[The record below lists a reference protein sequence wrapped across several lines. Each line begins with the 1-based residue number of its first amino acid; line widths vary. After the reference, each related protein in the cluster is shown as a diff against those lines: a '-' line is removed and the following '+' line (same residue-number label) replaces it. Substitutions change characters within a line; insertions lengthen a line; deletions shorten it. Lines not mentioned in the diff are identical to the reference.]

1 MKKHSTFKDIF
12 LFLKPFLWSNLS
24 DKFRYFIVASILFLI
39 FAKVATLITPII
51 LGRTIDSLTL
61 TENLIGKN
69 FLLIF
74 ALIISYGLAKISSLA
89 FNEFKDSIF
98 SFVSQSAT
106 KEIALIV
113 FKHLHSLPLDFH
125 LSRKTGALGRFI
137 DRGTK
142 GIEFLMRYIFF
153 NIFPVVIEIILVCI
167 IFLSLFGYTYSLIT
181 FFTIFLYI
189 IVTFKITKWRIKFRK
204 LLNNADNN
212 VSNTIVES
220 LINYETVKFFANEE
234 FEFKRLEN
242 FLKKY
247 EFSANKNRTSLAFL
261 NICQN
266 FIIIIGVTILMII
279 SASGVRNE
287 VLTVGDFI
295 VINTYLL
302 QLYQPLNY

>member
-204 LLNNADNN
+204 LLNN
-212 VSNTIVES
+212 
-220 LINYETVKFFANEE
+220 
-234 FEFKRLEN
+234 
-242 FLKKY
+242 
-247 EFSANKNRTSLAFL
+247 
-261 NICQN
+261 
-266 FIIIIGVTILMII
+266 
-279 SASGVRNE
+279 
-287 VLTVGDFI
+287 
-295 VINTYLL
+295 
-302 QLYQPLNY
+302 